1 MKGPPPDTHRTND
14 QIRITPVRVV
24 DHEGKMRGVIPTIE
38 ALQIARDAE
47 MDLVEVAPDERP
59 PVCRIMDYGKFKYEQ
74 GKKKKDGA
82 KTHQQQLKEIRL
94 RPRTGDH
101 DIDFKLKQARG
112 FLEDR
117 DKVKISVTFKGR
129 ENVHQELGRALIQSV
144 IAKLEDIGKVEKM
157 PMFEGK
163 TLTAVIAPK

>member
-1 MKGPPPDTHRTND
+1 MKGPPADTHRINE

-24 DHEGKMRGVIPTIE
+24 DHEGKMRGVIPTLE

-129 ENVHQELGRALIQSV
+129 ENVHQDLGKTLIQSV

>member
-1 MKGPPPDTHRTND
+1 MADTHRINE

-24 DHEGKMRGVIPTIE
+24 DHEGKMRGVIPTLE

-129 ENVHQELGRALIQSV
+129 ENVHQDLGKTLIQSV